1 MTEFIDTIIVGGG
14 QGGLSVS
21 NYLCQQERDHIILE
35 KAHQAAQSWRKRW
48 DSFTLITPNWMVRLP
63 GAPYQ
68 GDDPDAFMT
77 KDEIVTY
84 FESYIKRFKLPI
96 KYGVCVTGVKPD
108 KNGYRVFTNKGDYA
122 AKNVVIAVGIY
133 QQPKMP
139 PCYKNL
145 TPEIQQIHTSE
156 YKNPER
162 LPPGAVLVVGSG
174 QSGSQI
180 AEELYQSG
188 RKVFLSVG
196 KAGRVPRRYRGLD
209 STRWMEKMGY
219 FKRLVSELSSPKDKF
234 AGSAHGTGKNGG
246 HTINLHQFA
255 KEGVIL
261 LGQVKDI
268 DNETLLLKMNLNE
281 NLAKADQFEQDFVNE
296 VDRYIESN
304 KLDFPGERLP
314 KFTEGFQAKEINKID
329 LKQAGI
335 RTVIWAT
342 GYKFDFSW
350 IQLPIFDEDG
360 YPIQTRGV
368 ADYAGLYFIGLPFL
382 HNGISGVIAGVG
394 DDAAHIASVIDK
406 TSQKKLLSFI

>member
-21 NYLCQQERDHIILE
+21 YYLCQQGREHVIFE
-35 KAHQAAQSWRKRW
+35 KSYQAAQVWRNRW
-48 DSFTLITPNWMVRLP
+48 DSFTLITPNWMVRMP

-68 GDDPDAFMT
+68 GDNPDGFMT

-84 FESYIKRFKLPI
+84 FETYIKHFKLPI
-96 KYGVCVTGVKPD
+96 KYGVRVTGVKPL
-108 KNGYRVFTNKGDYA
+108 KNGYRVLTNNGDYA
-122 AKNVVIAVGIY
+122 AKNVVIAVGLY
-133 QQPKMP
+133 QKPKMP
-139 PCYKNL
+139 PCYKKL
-145 TPEIQQIHTSE
+145 SSEIQQIHSFE
-156 YKNPER
+156 YKNPEL

-196 KAGRVPRRYRGLD
+196 AAGRVPRRYRGLD
-209 STRWMEKMGY
+209 SARWMEKMGY
-219 FKRLVSELSSPKDKF
+219 YKRLVSELSSPKDKF

-255 KEGVIL
+255 KEGVVL

-268 DNETLLLKMNLNE
+268 DNDTLLFKMNLKE
-281 NLAKADQFEQDFVNE
+281 NLAKADQFEQDFVDE
-296 VDRYIESN
+296 VDAYIDSQ
-304 KLDFPGERLP
+304 KLDIPGERLP
-314 KFTEGFQAKEINKID
+314 KFTDGYQAKEINELD

-350 IQLPIFDEDG
+350 IQLPVFDEDG
-360 YPIQTRGV
+360 YPIQARGV
-368 ADYAGLYFIGLPFL
+368 TEYAGLYFIGLPFL

-394 DDAAHIASVIDK
+394 DDAAYIASVVEKSGI
-406 TSQKKLLSFI
+406 KK

>member
-21 NYLCQQERDHIILE
+21 YHLCQQGREHLIFE
-35 KAHQAAQSWRKRW
+35 KAHRAAQVWRNRW
-48 DSFTLITPNWMVRLP
+48 DSFTLITPNWMVRMP

-68 GDDPDAFMT
+68 GDNPDGFMT

-84 FESYIKRFKLPI
+84 FESYINRFKLPI
-96 KYGVCVTGVKPD
+96 KYGVRVTSIKPYN
-108 KNGYRVFTNKGDYA
+108 NGYRVFTNNGNYA
-122 AKNVVIAVGIY
+122 AKNVVVAVGLY
-133 QQPKMP
+133 QKAKMP
-139 PCYKNL
+139 LCYKKL
-145 TPEIQQIHTSE
+145 SAEIQQIHSSE
-156 YKNPER
+156 YKNPEM

-196 KAGRVPRRYRGLD
+196 AAGRVPRRYRGLD
-209 STRWMEKMGY
+209 VALWMEKMGY
-219 FKRLVSELSSPKDKF
+219 YKRLVSELSSPKDKF

-268 DNETLLLKMNLNE
+268 DNETLIIKMNLKE
-281 NLAKADQFEQDFVNE
+281 NLAKADQFEQDFIDE
-296 VDRYIESN
+296 VDQYIESH
-304 KLDFPGERLP
+304 KLDFPDEQLP
-314 KFTEGFQAKEINKID
+314 KFTEGYQAKEINKLD

-350 IQLPIFDEDG
+350 IQLPIFDDDG
-360 YPIQTRGV
+360 YPIQARGV
-368 ADYAGLYFIGLPFL
+368 TDYPGLYFIGLPFL

-394 DDAAHIASVIDK
+394 DDAAHIASVIEK
-406 TSQKKLLSFI
+406 TNQRKLQFFI

>member
-1 MTEFIDTIIVGGG
+1 MTKFIDTIIVGGG

-21 NYLCQQERDHIILE
+21 YYLRQQGREHVIFE
-35 KAHQAAQSWRKRW
+35 KAHQAAQVWRNRW
-48 DSFTLITPNWMVRLP
+48 DSFTLITPNWMVRMP

-96 KYGVCVTGVKPD
+96 TYGVCVTGVKPD
-108 KNGYRVFTNKGDYA
+108 KNGYRVFTNKGDYE
-122 AKNVVIAVGIY
+122 AKHVVIAVGIY
-133 QQPKMP
+133 QQPRMP
-139 PCYKNL
+139 SCYKKFP
-145 TPEIQQIHTSE
+145 TEIQQIHSCE
-156 YKNPER
+156 YKNPDL

-209 STRWMEKMGY
+209 AARWMEKLGY

-261 LGQVKDI
+261 LGQVEDI
-268 DNETLLLKMNLNE
+268 KNDSLLLKMNLKD
-281 NLAKADQFEQDFVNE
+281 NLAKADQFEQNFVE
-296 VDRYIESN
+296 EIDRYIESN
-304 KLDFPGERLP
+304 DLDFPEERLP
-314 KFTEGFQAKEINKID
+314 KFTDGYQAKEIKEID

-350 IQLPIFDEDG
+350 VQLPIFDEDG
-360 YPIQTRGV
+360 YPIQARGV
-368 ADYAGLYFIGLPFL
+368 TEYAGLYFIGLPFL

-394 DDAAHIASVIDK
+394 DDAAHIARVIEK
-406 TSQKKLLSFI
+406 TSQKKFLSFI